1 MKKIYA
7 IGALTLAL
15 VLGGGWLLNR
25 PGTPIDLTLPG
36 AAQAQDATTT
46 EAPAAEAVVIDTSTI
61 HDMVQGSA
69 DAPVE
74 IIEYGSFT
82 CPHCAAFHAEQY
94 QQIKANYIDTGKVR
108 FIFREVY
115 FDRFGLWASM
125 IARCGGE
132 LRFFGIADI
141 LYDTQQDWVAGG
153 DPALIAENLRKIG
166 LTAGLDSAMLDTCL
180 NDATMAQTLVAWYE
194 ENNARDVIEGTPT
207 FFVNGTKY
215 SNMAYAEFAAILD
228 AELEKVE

>member
-7 IGALTLAL
+7 IGALTVAL

-25 PGTPIDLTLPG
+25 PATQLDLALPG
-36 AAQAQDATTT
+36 AAQAQDTTT
-46 EAPAAEAVVIDTSTI
+46 EAPAEEVVIDTSTI
-61 HDMVQGSA
+61 QDMVQGSL
-69 DAPVE
+69 DAPIE

-94 QQIKANYIDTGKVR
+94 QQIKANYIDTGKAR

-125 IARCGGE
+125 VARCGGE

-153 DPALIAENLRKIG
+153 DPALIAESLRKIG

-180 NDATMAQTLVAWYE
+180 GDATMAQTLVAWYE
-194 ENNARDVIEGTPT
+194 ENNARDGIEGTPT
-207 FFVNGTKY
+207 FFINGTKY
-215 SNMAYAEFAAILD
+215 SNMAYADFAAILD
-228 AELEKVE
+228 AELAKVE

>member
-1 MKKIYA
+1 MNKIYA
-7 IGALTLAL
+7 IGALTIAL

-25 PGTPIDLTLPG
+25 PDAPALTLPG
-36 AAQAQDATTT
+36 AVQAQDATT
-46 EAPAAEAVVIDTSTI
+46 EQAPVADEVVIDTSTI
-61 HDMVQGSA
+61 QDMVQGSP

-82 CPHCAAFHAEQY
+82 CPHCAAFHADQY
-94 QQIKANYIDTGKVR
+94 RQIRANYIDTGKVR

-125 IARCGGE
+125 IARCGGD
-132 LRFFGIADI
+132 LRYFGIVDI
-141 LYDTQQDWVAGG
+141 IYETQQDWVAGG

-166 LTAGLDSAMLDTCL
+166 LTAGLDNATLDACL
-180 NDATMAQTLVAWYE
+180 SDATQAQTLVAWFE
-194 ENNARDVIEGTPT
+194 ENTARDVIEGTPT

-215 SNMAYAEFAAILD
+215 SNMDYAAFAAIID
-228 AELEKVE
+228 AEIAKAE

>member
-1 MKKIYA
+1 MNKIYA
-7 IGALTLAL
+7 IGALTIAL

-25 PGTPIDLTLPG
+25 PDAPALTLPG
-36 AAQAQDATTT
+36 AVQAQDATT
-46 EAPAAEAVVIDTSTI
+46 EQAPLADEVVIDTSTI
-61 HDMVQGSA
+61 QDMVQGSP

-82 CPHCAAFHAEQY
+82 CPHCAAFHVDQY
-94 QQIKANYIDTGKVR
+94 RQIKTNYIDTGKVR

-125 IARCGGE
+125 IARCGGD
-132 LRFFGIADI
+132 LRYFGIVDVI
-141 LYDTQQDWVAGG
+141 YETQQDWVAGG

-166 LTAGLDSAMLDTCL
+166 LTAGLDNATLDACL
-180 NDATMAQTLVAWYE
+180 SDATQAQTLVAWFE

-215 SNMAYAEFAAILD
+215 SNMDYAAFAAIID
-228 AELEKVE
+228 AEIAKAE

>member
-25 PGTPIDLTLPG
+25 PATPLDLTLPG
-36 AAQAQDATTT
+36 AAQAQDSTATET
-46 EAPAAEAVVIDTSTI
+46 PAADAPVIDTSTI
-61 HDMVQGSA
+61 HDMVQGSL
-69 DAPVE
+69 DAPIE

-94 QQIKANYIDTGKVR
+94 QQIKTNYIDTGKAR

-180 NDATMAQTLVAWYE
+180 GDATMAQTLVAWYE
-194 ENNARDVIEGTPT
+194 ENNARDGIEGTPT

-215 SNMAYAEFAAILD
+215 SNMAYADFAAILD
-228 AELEKVE
+228 AELAKVE

>member
-7 IGALTLAL
+7 IGALTIAL

-25 PGTPIDLTLPG
+25 PANPVDLQLPG
-36 AAQAQDATTT
+36 AALAQDATAT
-46 EAPAAEAVVIDTSTI
+46 ETPAAEIDISTI
-61 HDMVQGSA
+61 QDMMQGSV

-82 CPHCAAFHAEQY
+82 CPHCAAFHADQY
-94 QQIKANYIDTGKVR
+94 QQIKTNYIDTGKVR

-132 LRFFGIADI
+132 LRFFGISDL
-141 LYDTQQDWVAGG
+141 LYSTQQDWTAGG

-166 LTAGLDSAMLDTCL
+166 LTAGLDTAMLDTCL
-180 NDATMAQTLVAWYE
+180 NDEVMAQTLVAWYT
-194 ENNARDVIEGTPT
+194 ENSTRDGVEGTPT

-215 SNMAYAEFAAILD
+215 SNMPYAEFAAILD
-228 AELEKVE
+228 AELAAAE

>member
-7 IGALTLAL
+7 IGALTIAL

-25 PGTPIDLTLPG
+25 PANPVDLQLPG
-36 AAQAQDATTT
+36 AALAQDATAT
-46 EAPAAEAVVIDTSTI
+46 ETPAAEIDISTI
-61 HDMVQGSA
+61 QDMVQGSV

-82 CPHCAAFHAEQY
+82 CPHCAAFHADQY
-94 QQIKANYIDTGKVR
+94 QQIKTNYIDTGKVR

-132 LRFFGIADI
+132 LRFFGISDL
-141 LYDTQQDWVAGG
+141 LYSTQQDWTAGG

-166 LTAGLDSAMLDTCL
+166 LTAGLDTAMLDTCL
-180 NDATMAQTLVAWYE
+180 NDEVMAQTLVAWHT
-194 ENNARDVIEGTPT
+194 ENSTRDGVEGTPT

-215 SNMAYAEFAAILD
+215 SNMPYAEFAAILD
-228 AELEKVE
+228 AELAAAE

>member
-7 IGALTLAL
+7 IGALTIAL

-25 PGTPIDLTLPG
+25 PTGPVDLQLPG
-36 AAQAQDATTT
+36 AALAQDATAT
-46 EAPAAEAVVIDTSTI
+46 ETPTAEIDISTI
-61 HDMVQGSA
+61 QDMMQGSV

-82 CPHCAAFHAEQY
+82 CPHCAAFHADQY
-94 QQIKANYIDTGKVR
+94 QQIKTNYIDTGKVR

-132 LRFFGIADI
+132 LRFFGISDI
-141 LYDTQQDWVAGG
+141 LYSTQQDWTAGG

-166 LTAGLDSAMLDTCL
+166 LTAGLDTAMLDTCL
-180 NDATMAQTLVAWYE
+180 NDEVMAQTLVAWYT
-194 ENNARDVIEGTPT
+194 ENSTRDGVEGTPT

-215 SNMAYAEFAAILD
+215 SNMPYAEFAAILD
-228 AELEKVE
+228 AELAKVE

>member
-1 MKKIYA
+1 MKKIIA
-7 IGALTLAL
+7 IGSLTLAL
-15 VLGGGWLLNR
+15 ILGGGWLLNR
-25 PGTPIDLTLPG
+25 SSAPLDLTLPG

-46 EAPAAEAVVIDTSTI
+46 EAPAADAPVIDTSTI
-61 HDMVQGSA
+61 HDMVQGSL
-69 DAPVE
+69 DAPIE

-82 CPHCAAFHAEQY
+82 CPHCAAFHADQY
-94 QQIKANYIDTGKVR
+94 QQIKTNYIDTGKAR

-166 LTAGLDSAMLDTCL
+166 LTAGLDTAMLDTCL

-194 ENNARDVIEGTPT
+194 ENNTRDGIEGTPT

-215 SNMAYAEFAAILD
+215 SNMAYTDFAAILD
-228 AELEKVE
+228 AELAKVQ

>member
-1 MKKIYA
+1 MKNIYA

-25 PGTPIDLTLPG
+25 PAAPLDLALPG
-36 AAQAQDATTT
+36 AAQAQDATTET
-46 EAPAAEAVVIDTSTI
+46 PAADPVVIDTSTI
-61 HDMVQGSA
+61 HDMVQGSL
-69 DAPVE
+69 DAPIE

-94 QQIKANYIDTGKVR
+94 QQIKTNYIDTGKAR

-166 LTAGLDSAMLDTCL
+166 LTAGLDSAMLDACL

-194 ENNARDVIEGTPT
+194 DNNTRDGIEGTPT

-215 SNMAYAEFAAILD
+215 SNMSYADFAAILD
-228 AELEKVE
+228 AELAKAG

>member
-1 MKKIYA
+1 MKKIIA
-7 IGALTLAL
+7 IGSLTLAL
-15 VLGGGWLLNR
+15 ILGGGWLLNR
-25 PGTPIDLTLPG
+25 PATPLDLTLPG
-36 AAQAQDATTT
+36 AAQAQDATAPAT
-46 EAPAAEAVVIDTSTI
+46 EAPAVVIDTSTI
-61 HDMVQGSA
+61 HDMVQGSL
-69 DAPVE
+69 DAPIE

-94 QQIKANYIDTGKVR
+94 QQIKTNYIDTGKAR

-194 ENNARDVIEGTPT
+194 ENNTRDGIEGTPT

-215 SNMAYAEFAAILD
+215 SNMSYADFAAILD
-228 AELEKVE
+228 AELAKAG

>member
-7 IGALTLAL
+7 IGALTIAL

-25 PGTPIDLTLPG
+25 PASPVDLQLPG
-36 AAQAQDATTT
+36 AALAQDATAT
-46 EAPAAEAVVIDTSTI
+46 ETPAAEIDISTI
-61 HDMVQGSA
+61 QDMMQGSV

-82 CPHCAAFHAEQY
+82 CPHCAAFHADQY
-94 QQIKANYIDTGKVR
+94 QQIKTNYIDTGKVR

-132 LRFFGIADI
+132 LRFFGISDL
-141 LYDTQQDWVAGG
+141 LYSTQQDWTAGG

-166 LTAGLDSAMLDTCL
+166 LTAGLDTAMLDTCL
-180 NDATMAQTLVAWYE
+180 NDEVMAQTLVAWYT
-194 ENNARDVIEGTPT
+194 ENSTRDGVEGTPT

-215 SNMAYAEFAAILD
+215 SNMPYAEFAAILD
-228 AELEKVE
+228 AEVAAAE